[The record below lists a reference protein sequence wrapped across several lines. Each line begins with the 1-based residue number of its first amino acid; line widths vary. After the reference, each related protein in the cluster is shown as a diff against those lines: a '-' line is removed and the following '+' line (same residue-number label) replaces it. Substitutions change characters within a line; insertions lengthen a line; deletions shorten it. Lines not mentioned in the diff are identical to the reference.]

1 MIEQAQQETLDQR
14 QQDELDQL
22 SINTL
27 RFLAVDQVE
36 AAKNGHPGAPLGCAP
51 IAYLLFHKIMK
62 FNPTDPLWSDRDRFV
77 LSNGHA
83 SALLYGVLHLTG
95 YNLPISQLEQFREWG
110 SHTPGHPEYGE
121 TPGVEVTTGPLG
133 QGFAEAVGLA
143 IAEKHLSAVYNNGGD
158 THVEDPKGESHTP
171 VDHHTYVLCG
181 DGDLMEGVSHEASSL
196 AGTLGLGKLIVL
208 YDDNLISLDGPTE
221 LSYTEDVTK
230 RFEAYHWHVQMVD
243 DGNDLVAI
251 EKAIRNAQAETTKP
265 SLIRVRTVIGYGS
278 PKAGTNKVHGEAL
291 GPEATKATKRNLGFP
306 EDKNFYVPEEAG
318 KNWLKAVEKGK
329 AAQAAWQEKFEAY
342 KKAYP
347 ELGEQYTRTTEMKL
361 AEGWEKAIPTFS
373 TDKPVATRNAGG
385 EVLNAIAKVV
395 PELFGG
401 AADLTSSTKTIFK
414 DSPSFHVDPKGRNI
428 FFGVREFGMMAAV
441 NGIAAHGGLIP
452 FGSTFFTFSDY
463 CRSALRMGALQGSH
477 SLYIFTHDSVGLG
490 PDGPT
495 HQPIE
500 HLMALRAIP
509 QLTDFRPADANE
521 TAACWRLALERKSA
535 SFMALSRQDLPVLDA
550 TKHNIYEGASKGAY
564 VLEQYGNDIVLVATG
579 SEVETVLKAA
589 LELKDAGINAT
600 VVSMPSFKIFEEQDE
615 EYKLSIFPH
624 GVPKISVEAGAT
636 MGWWKYIGRDGV
648 AIGIDRFGASAPGPI
663 VLEKLGVSV
672 GHVVEA
678 AKKLVSK

>member
-1 MIEQAQQETLDQR
+1 MTDKQK
-14 QQDELDQL
+14 QDELDQL

-36 AAKNGHPGAPLGCAP
+36 SANSGHPGAPLGCAP
-51 IAYLLFHKIMK
+51 IAYLLYHKVMK
-62 FNPTDPLWSDRDRFV
+62 FNPKDPLWSDRDRFI

-95 YNLPISQLEQFREWG
+95 YDLPMAQLEHFRSWG
-110 SHTPGHPEYGE
+110 SETPGHPEYGE

-133 QGFAEAVGLA
+133 QGFAMAVGEA
-143 IAEKHLSAVYNNGGD
+143 IAEKHLAAVYNHEN
-158 THVEDPKGESHTP
+158 HVP

-181 DGDLMEGVSHEASSL
+181 DGDLMEGISHESASL
-196 AGTLGLGKLIVL
+196 AGTLALGKLIVL

-230 RFEAYHWHVQMVD
+230 RFEAYHWQVLMVH

-251 EKAIRNAQAETTKP
+251 EKAIEEAKAEKHKP
-265 SLIRVRTVIGYGS
+265 TLIRVRTVIGYGS

-291 GPEATKATKRNLGFP
+291 GPEATKATKKNLGFP
-306 EDKNFYVPEEAG
+306 EDKSFYVPEEAG
-318 KNWLKAVEKGK
+318 KNWLQAVEKGK
-329 AAQAAWQEKFEAY
+329 KEQAAWQEKFDAF

-347 ELGEQYTRTTEMKL
+347 ALGEQYERTSARKL
-361 AEGWEKAIPTFS
+361 AEGWEKAIPTFPAGP
-373 TDKPVATRNAGG
+373 DAKPVATRNAGQV
-385 EVLNAIAKVV
+385 VLNAVAKVV

-401 AADLTSSTKTIFK
+401 AADLTASTKTIFK
-414 DSPSFHVDPKGRNI
+414 DSPSFHVDPVGRNV

-463 CRSALRMGALQGSH
+463 CRSAMRMGALMSTH

-490 PDGPT
+490 EDGPT
-495 HQPIE
+495 HQPVE
-500 HLMALRAIP
+500 HLMSLRAIP

-521 TAACWRLALERKSA
+521 TAACWQLALERKSA

-550 TKHNIYEGASKGAY
+550 AKYKVFEGARKGAY
-564 VLEQYGNDIVLVATG
+564 VLEAFGKDIVLVATG
-579 SEVETVLKAA
+579 SEVEVVMKAA
-589 LELKDAGINAT
+589 LELQGAGINAT
-600 VVSMPSFKIFEEQDE
+600 VVSMPSFKMFEEQSE
-615 EYKLSIFPH
+615 EYKMSIFPH
-624 GVPKISVEAGAT
+624 GIPKISVEAGAT

-663 VLEKLGVSV
+663 ALEKLGISV
-672 GHVVEA
+672 ANVVDH
-678 AKKLVSK
+678 AKKLVKSRV